1 MWIAQLCG
9 YVKLEVRVV
18 VDFLVAE
25 FDYDPVP
32 LLDERFVEDR
42 A

>member
-9 YVKLEVRVV
+9 YVEFKVRVE

-32 LLDERFVEDR
+32 LLDE
-42 A
+42 